1 MGSRSEHV
9 NVTVE
14 LFGSARLAVGQ
25 PEAKI
30 EVPSK
35 SNVEIISRILVGEL
49 PDLRGIA
56 VDDAGTL
63 LASHTLSID
72 GTIFLDGNLIELS
85 NGDRLLLFSSQM
97 GG

>member
-1 MGSRSEHV
+1 MGSPSAHV

-14 LFGSARLAVGQ
+14 FFGSARLAVGQ
-25 PEAKI
+25 SEAKI

-49 PDLRGIA
+49 PDLKGIV
-56 VDDAGTL
+56 VDETGTL

-72 GTIFLDGNLIELS
+72 GTIFLDDSLVELS
-85 NGDRLLLFSSQM
+85 DGDRMLLFSSQM

>member
-1 MGSRSEHV
+1 MGSTHENV

-25 PEAKI
+25 PEARL

-35 SNVEIISRILVGEL
+35 SNVGIISRILVGEL
-49 PDLRGIA
+49 PGLRGIV
-56 VDDAGTL
+56 VDDTGAL
-63 LASHTLSID
+63 LSSHTLSIG
-72 GTIFLDGNLIELS
+72 GTIFLDDSLIEL
-85 NGDRLLLFSSQM
+85 NDGDRMLLFSSQM